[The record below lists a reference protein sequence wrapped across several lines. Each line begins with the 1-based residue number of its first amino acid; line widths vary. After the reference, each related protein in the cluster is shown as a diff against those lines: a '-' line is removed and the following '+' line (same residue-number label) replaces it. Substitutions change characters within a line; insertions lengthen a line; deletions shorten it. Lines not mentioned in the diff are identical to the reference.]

1 MWRGP
6 PSTPHQLWPR
16 FTSVPLLAPDIA
28 AEAAKGVGGE
38 SARISTRAGRYGAS
52 VGSVEQRFRRRCS
65 GPDLSGVATFDA
77 LLDAAIEQAKAEG
90 NLSRANVQIRSSYRA
105 S

>member
-28 AEAAKGVGGE
+28 RRDGQGGSQQE
-38 SARISTRAGRYGAS
+38 PVLELADRYGAS